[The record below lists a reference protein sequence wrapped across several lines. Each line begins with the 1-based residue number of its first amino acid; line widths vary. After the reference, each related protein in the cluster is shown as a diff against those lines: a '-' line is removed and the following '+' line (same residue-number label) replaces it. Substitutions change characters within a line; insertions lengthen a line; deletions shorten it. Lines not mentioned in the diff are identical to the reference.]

1 MSTKTQCSSRL
12 KVLRTTGHQ
21 CVNVEP
27 NSTMSNRSSTRYE
40 RSPNLI
46 VITEAERTGQ
56 IPHEGKVYETFT
68 KCPLLTLHTD
78 PFRKLKAYKGRQLNK
93 AESRW
98 KMPATMTVFP
108 EDF

>member
-1 MSTKTQCSSRL
+1 
-12 KVLRTTGHQ
+12 
-21 CVNVEP
+21 
-27 NSTMSNRSSTRYE
+27 MSNRSSTRYE

-46 VITEAERTGQ
+46 VIIEAERTEQ

-68 KCPLLTLHTD
+68 KCPLLTLHTVAD